1 MNFRATATSSVV
13 VIDNYDSFVFTL
25 VAYLRELEVKVEVIE
40 GAEFSVVE
48 AIARVRASSGVL
60 IALGPGRPEDV
71 PTSLTLVEYAVA
83 NSHALLGVCL
93 GLQVIVAALGGRV
106 LEAPELIHGQTSPIV
121 HKGDPLFAGL
131 PSGFAAM
138 RYHPLAAER
147 SSLPAALEVT
157 ATSPEGV
164 GMGVRH
170 RDAPLVGVQFH
181 LESVLTEGGFRLL
194 ANWLSELNCARSNE
208 IQPTMVSSKQ

>member
-1 MNFRATATSSVV
+1 M
-13 VIDNYDSFVFTL
+13 
-25 VAYLRELEVKVEVIE
+25 
-40 GAEFSVVE
+40 
-48 AIARVRASSGVL
+48 
-60 IALGPGRPEDV
+60 

-83 NSHALLGVCL
+83 NSHPLLGVCL

-121 HKGDPLFAGL
+121 HKGDPLLAGL

-164 GMGVRH
+164 VMGVRH